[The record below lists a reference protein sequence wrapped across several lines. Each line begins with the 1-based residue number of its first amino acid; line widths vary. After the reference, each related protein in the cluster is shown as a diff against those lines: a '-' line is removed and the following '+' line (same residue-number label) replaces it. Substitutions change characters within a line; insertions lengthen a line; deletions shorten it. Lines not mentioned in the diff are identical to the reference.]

1 MGEGL
6 CSQTHLPPSPAVDGR
21 ELIPRLPCA
30 LVWGILAQGR
40 QRQKFKRQGAER
52 VHTAPSLPPH
62 PWQRPQLLVESAM
75 APALASDL
83 TLACL
88 LSLPKPGGS
97 FWSPLW
103 AASAFLS
110 PP

>member
-1 MGEGL
+1 MLADPLAPFSCGGW
-6 CSQTHLPPSPAVDGR
+6 QGTH
-21 ELIPRLPCA
+21 A
-30 LVWGILAQGR
+30 LVWGTLAQGR
-40 QRQKFKRQGAER
+40 QQQKFKRQGEGA
-52 VHTAPSLPPH
+52 HGTLPSPASLAAAPL
-62 PWQRPQLLVESAM
+62 EDSAM
-75 APALASDL
+75 APALANDL

-97 FWSPLW
+97 FLSPIW